1 MKIMATRKDKGN
13 NGLLAEYVCA
23 HTFAEMMSIQT
34 SLMMI
39 TDIFALKQL
48 RDEKVD
54 YYSEG
59 LTDIE
64 KTRAINQGNASA
76 EKMFNSFAYNNG
88 KNFVFTDYEFISKEH
103 SFDIKTV
110 GHDTSREGSEDLIL
124 EIQNRYDSSVFEIP
138 LSLKVSAKTQVS
150 NGSKSSTKHIKTCF
164 GEIDGYEDFENLRK
178 LFMKD
183 AKELYYSV
191 VGKKWM
197 KKYGEKKGKS
207 CTKISHI
214 SNPYRKEIVGNYFYE
229 KRGYYTRH
237 KLAEI
242 YVKMY
247 NKGLEETLYWD
258 DSTWEMYNKEM
269 IAATSFDDVIT
280 VAAIAKKDSPVV
292 REVIVSSKSPGY
304 AKVYK
309 AFLNNRSYFKLEYT
323 GSGSIKVQMVDG
335 DTIVKSFTLDM
346 WMDGTFQYKFDSKK

>member
-1 MKIMATRKDKGN
+1 MAERKDKGS
-13 NGLLAEYVCA
+13 NGFLAEYECA
-23 HTFAEMMSIQT
+23 YIFVKMMLAADFI
-34 SLMMI
+34 MI
-39 TDIFALKQL
+39 NDIFVQKRL
-48 RDEKVD
+48 RDEKVE
-54 YYSEG
+54 YHSKF
-59 LTDIE
+59 LTEIE
-64 KTRAINQGNASA
+64 TTRAINQGIALA
-76 EKMFNSFAYNNG
+76 EELFDSFAKNNG
-88 KNFVFTDYEFISKEH
+88 KNFVFTNYEFISKDHTFE
-103 SFDIKTV
+103 IKNV
-110 GHDTSREGSEDLIL
+110 GTDQRKGSEDLIL

-214 SNPYRKEIVGNYFYE
+214 SNPYRKAIVGDYFYE

-242 YVKMY
+242 FVQMY
-247 NKGLEETLYWD
+247 NKGLEESRLWD
-258 DSTWEMYNKEM
+258 DSTWERYNKEM

-292 REVIVSSKSPGY
+292 REIIVSSKSPGY

-335 DTIVKSFTLDM
+335 DTIVNSFTLDM